1 MEWNIAAEA
10 ISLVMMG
17 IIWVYAR
24 KGSHLP
30 TLKNRIFQWCLLV
43 TFSAMLTNILSTILI
58 HQYRR
63 VPMGLT
69 WTVTTVYYILTP
81 LMGLAYFLYAV
92 SVIYTESLQVKK
104 IMAVGMIPG
113 ALYAVM
119 VLANPFNKLLFDIN
133 SREGYTRGSLVSV
146 TYLIFMP
153 IVWPVSCSP
162 LRIIRKL
169 TVIYIIFLPLSLF
182 WLFWSLSY
190 RRCIRRSFCP
200 ALRRHVPF

>member
-104 IMAVGMIPG
+104 IMAVGGGSG
-113 ALYAVM
+113 A
-119 VLANPFNKLLFDIN
+119 PFGVISSGHPFYKLLFEFN
-133 SREGYTRGSLVSV
+133 RRGGGSWGSRGLG
-146 TYLIFMP
+146 
-153 IVWPVSCSP
+153 
-162 LRIIRKL
+162 
-169 TVIYIIFLPLSLF
+169 
-182 WLFWSLSY
+182 
-190 RRCIRRSFCP
+190 
-200 ALRRHVPF
+200 